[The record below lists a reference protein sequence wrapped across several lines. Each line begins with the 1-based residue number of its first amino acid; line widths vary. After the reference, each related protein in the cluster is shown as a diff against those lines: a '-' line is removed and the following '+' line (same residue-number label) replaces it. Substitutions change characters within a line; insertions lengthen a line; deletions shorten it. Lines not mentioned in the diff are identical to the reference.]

1 MDCHSVD
8 SGNMIAVGRIRN
20 LCIFRVIFIPSGTI
34 VIMAAETILHLP
46 SNSTALR
53 FLTALYKNSALKI
66 QSTTESVI
74 GPQPYTWPNFQIPRL
89 VLENGQEI
97 TGENT
102 ISEFL
107 GETHQKINW
116 TPELRAE
123 AHELLSRSAKFAT
136 SPEEVYVLNPPDLSW
151 SKERRLIVGWLLGV
165 LLLGLDNL
173 LGLTTFYTLVFI
185 LLWWDL
191 LEEYF

>member
-1 MDCHSVD
+1 
-8 SGNMIAVGRIRN
+8 
-20 LCIFRVIFIPSGTI
+20 
-34 VIMAAETILHLP
+34 MAAETILHLP

-74 GPQPYTWPNFQIPRL
+74 GPQPYTWPNFQIPKL

-107 GETHQKINW
+107 GETHGKINW

-136 SPEEVYVLNPPDLSW
+136 SPEEVYVLKSP
-151 SKERRLIVGWLLGV
+151 I
-165 LLLGLDNL
+165 
-173 LGLTTFYTLVFI
+173 
-185 LLWWDL
+185 
-191 LEEYF
+191 